1 MTLTGNRCF
10 VALIA
15 SVAVGDFV
23 LRISFS
29 KSITSDLAG
38 ILSAC
43 LLSVLVAVLLKIT
56 LDFYK
61 KQSFKYKSL
70 CSGII
75 MLSSA
80 APLVWTALSSASNL
94 SRYVENVMLKSGSS
108 ILYFISIIILA
119 IFVAFQHRNVTLK
132 LGLMLFP
139 IIAIFVLL
147 MFGLSVQ
154 FMNLKYIVPYS
165 ALSVGSVW
173 KTFSES
179 AVCLF
184 SALIPSLILGNTAKK
199 RHFAIAFAIASG
211 IVIVCFLNTA
221 LIFGAEL
228 SSTIEYPYS
237 QAVSTASFGH
247 IFSRMD
253 GFLYAVCFFT
263 SFLKTG
269 VCLLCAVELVKKA
282 LGSIF
287 FQKNQL
293 SY

>member
-1 MTLTGNRCF
+1 MTLTDNRRF
-10 VALIA
+10 ISLIA

-29 KSITSDLAG
+29 NSITSDLVG

-43 LLSVLVAVLLKIT
+43 LLSVLAAVLLKSA

-61 KQSFKYKSL
+61 KKSFKYKPL

-80 APLVWTALSSASNL
+80 VPLVWTSLSSASNL
-94 SRYVENVMLKSGSS
+94 SRYAENVMLKSGSS
-108 ILYFISIIILA
+108 ILYFISILVLA
-119 IFVAFQHRNVTLK
+119 VFVAFQHRNVTLK
-132 LGLMLFP
+132 LGLVLFP

-147 MFGLSVQ
+147 MFALSVQ

-184 SALIPSLILGNTAKK
+184 SAFIPSLILGNTAKK
-199 RHFAIAFAIASG
+199 RHFAIAFAIASS
-211 IVIVCFLNTA
+211 IIIVCFLNTA

-228 SSTIEYPYS
+228 SSTLEYPYS

-269 VCLLCAVELVKKA
+269 VCLLCAIELVKRA

>member
-1 MTLTGNRCF
+1 MTLTDNRRF
-10 VALIA
+10 IALIA

-29 KSITSDLAG
+29 KSITSDLVG

-43 LLSVLVAVLLKIT
+43 LLSVLAAVLLKSA

-61 KQSFKYKSL
+61 KKSFKYKPL

-80 APLVWTALSSASNL
+80 VPLVLTALSSASNL
-94 SRYVENVMLKSGSS
+94 SRYAENVMLKSGSS
-108 ILYFISIIILA
+108 MLYFISILVLA
-119 IFVAFQHRNVTLK
+119 VFVAFQHRNVTLK
-132 LGLMLFP
+132 LGFVLFP

-147 MFGLSVQ
+147 MFILSVQ
-154 FMNLKYIVPYS
+154 FMNVKYIVPYS
-165 ALSVGSVW
+165 SLLEGAVW

-184 SALIPSLILGNTAKK
+184 SAFIPSLVLGNTAKK
-199 RHFAIAFAIASG
+199 RHFAIAFAIASSL
-211 IVIVCFLNTA
+211 IIVCFLNTA

-228 SSTIEYPYS
+228 SSTLEYPYS

-253 GFLYAVCFFT
+253 GFLYSVCFFT

-269 VCLLCAVELVKKA
+269 VCLLCTVELVKRA

>member
-1 MTLTGNRCF
+1 MTLTDNRCF
-10 VALIA
+10 ISLIA

-29 KSITSDLAG
+29 NSITSDLVG

-43 LLSVLVAVLLKIT
+43 LLSVLAAVLLKSA

-61 KQSFKYKSL
+61 KKSFKYKPL

-80 APLVWTALSSASNL
+80 VPLVWTSLSSASNL
-94 SRYVENVMLKSGSS
+94 SRYAENVMLKSGSS
-108 ILYFISIIILA
+108 ILYFISILVLA
-119 IFVAFQHRNVTLK
+119 VFVAFQHRNVTLK
-132 LGLMLFP
+132 LGLVLFP

-147 MFGLSVQ
+147 MFILSVQ
-154 FMNLKYIVPYS
+154 FMNVKYIVPYS
-165 ALSVGSVW
+165 SLSVGSVW

-184 SALIPSLILGNTAKK
+184 SAFIPSLILGNTAKK
-199 RHFAIAFAIASG
+199 RHFAIAFAIASS
-211 IVIVCFLNTA
+211 IIIVCFLNTA

-228 SSTIEYPYS
+228 SSTLEYPYS

-263 SFLKTG
+263 SFLKTN
-269 VCLLCAVELVKKA
+269 VCLLCTVELVKKA
-282 LGSIF
+282 SGLIF